1 MQSYWSVIVIFLG
14 ASLIPILLVW
24 LSTAFVR
31 RMDSGL
37 YWVAVWIPMGWL
49 VSLPLMVHVLAGFV
63 ELDQIHFLSW
73 QDYWV
78 LWGFAFIMLLIG
90 FTPQLRPQSRTDRLN
105 LFMFSLSWMGIM
117 CFINFLWMSFMIF
130 LKSYAQS

>member
-1 MQSYWSVIVIFLG
+1 MQGYWSVIVIFLG

>member
-14 ASLIPILLVW
+14 ASLIPILLLW

-49 VSLPLMVHVLAGFV
+49 VSLPLMVHVWAGFV

-78 LWGFAFIMLLIG
+78 LWGFAFLMLLIG
-90 FTPQLRPQSRTDRLN
+90 FTPRLRPQSRTDRLN

-130 LKSYAQS
+130 LKSFAQS

>member
-14 ASLIPILLVW
+14 ASLIPILLLW

-90 FTPQLRPQSRTDRLN
+90 FSPQLRPQSRTDRLN

-130 LKSYAQS
+130 LKSFAQS

>member
-14 ASLIPILLVW
+14 ASLIPILLLW
-24 LSTAFVR
+24 LSTTFVR

-49 VSLPLMVHVLAGFV
+49 VSLPLMAHILAGFV
-63 ELDQIHFLSW
+63 ESDQIHFLSW

-130 LKSYAQS
+130 LKSSAQS

>member
-14 ASLIPILLVW
+14 ASLIPSLLLW
-24 LSTAFVR
+24 LSTTFVR

-49 VSLPLMVHVLAGFV
+49 VSLPLMVYILAGFV
-63 ELDQIHFLSW
+63 EPDQIHFLSW

-78 LWGFAFIMLLIG
+78 LWGFAFLMLLIG

-130 LKSYAQS
+130 LKSFAQS

>member
-14 ASLIPILLVW
+14 ASLIPILLLW
-24 LSTAFVR
+24 LSTTFVR

-49 VSLPLMVHVLAGFV
+49 VSLPLMVYILSGFV
-63 ELDQIHFLSW
+63 EPDQIHFLSW

-78 LWGFAFIMLLIG
+78 LWGFAFLMLLIG
-90 FTPQLRPQSRTDRLN
+90 FAPQLRPQSRTDRLN

-117 CFINFLWMSFMIF
+117 CFINLLWMGFMIF
-130 LKSYAQS
+130 LKSFAQS

>member
-14 ASLIPILLVW
+14 ASLIPILLLW
-24 LSTAFVR
+24 LSTTFVR

-37 YWVAVWIPMGWL
+37 YWVAVWMPMGWL
-49 VSLPLMVHVLAGFV
+49 VSLPLMAHILAGFV
-63 ELDQIHFLSW
+63 ESDQIHFLSW

-105 LFMFSLSWMGIM
+105 LFMFSLSWMGVM
-117 CFINFLWMSFMIF
+117 CLINFLWMSFMIF
-130 LKSYAQS
+130 LKSFAQS